1 MTKFRTDDKR
11 AAVLIT
17 AATLALA
24 ILFTACPQKAKA
36 KPAKPNVP
44 SIFKTDGNGII
55 IGYTCEKDD
64 LPKALVIPA
73 KIGAEDITGIGYKA
87 FQNCTGLTSLDLS
100 GCASLTTIDMN
111 AFKGC
116 TGLTDVRFHENLAK
130 IGVQAFNGCTGLTD
144 VQFSESLT
152 EIGRSAFEGCT
163 VLKSLDLSGCTS
175 LTTIGTYVFE
185 GCKGLTDVQF
195 PKSLTEI
202 GQSAFKDCKGLTDV
216 QFPKN
221 FTKIGAQAF
230 KGCMGLTDV
239 QFPENLT
246 AIGWRAFYDCTVLT
260 RVIFED
266 KTGWA
271 VYDDDKYNTKHADIT
286 SSDLNDFSKAAKY
299 LREIPRNDGYS
310 NKYWKKN

>member
-111 AFKGC
+111 AFQDCTGLTSLDLSGCASLTTIDMNAFKGC

-175 LTTIGTYVFE
+175 LTTIGTYIFE
-185 GCKGLTDVQF
+185 GCT
-195 PKSLTEI
+195 
-202 GQSAFKDCKGLTDV
+202 
-216 QFPKN
+216 
-221 FTKIGAQAF
+221 
-230 KGCMGLTDV
+230 GLTDV
-239 QFPENLT
+239 QFPEKLT
-246 AIGWRAFYDCTVLT
+246 EIGWRAFYDCKVLT
-260 RVIFED
+260 SVIFAD
-266 KTGWA
+266 KTRWA
-271 VYDDDKYNTKHADIT
+271 VYDDDKYNTKYADIT
-286 SSDLNDFSKAAKY
+286 SDDLDDSSKAAKY
-299 LREIPRNDGYS
+299 LLKSTYNGGYN

>member
-111 AFKGC
+111 AFQDCTGLTSLDLSGCASLTTIDMNAFKGC

-144 VQFSESLT
+144 VQFPEKLT
-152 EIGRSAFEGCT
+152 E
-163 VLKSLDLSGCTS
+163 
-175 LTTIGTYVFE
+175 
-185 GCKGLTDVQF
+185 
-195 PKSLTEI
+195 
-202 GQSAFKDCKGLTDV
+202 
-216 QFPKN
+216 
-221 FTKIGAQAF
+221 
-230 KGCMGLTDV
+230 
-239 QFPENLT
+239 
-246 AIGWRAFYDCTVLT
+246 IGWRAFYDCKVLT
-260 RVIFED
+260 SVIFAD
-266 KTGWA
+266 KTRWA
-271 VYDDDKYNTKHADIT
+271 VYDDDKYNTKYADIT
-286 SSDLNDFSKAAKY
+286 SDDLDDSSKAAKY
-299 LREIPRNDGYS
+299 LLKSTYNGGYN